1 MHRSSRDPG
10 LQENLPTPNAVALP
24 PYNTARMS
32 AKDLQSLE
40 TSNKEIHIGCVKLS
54 SASEVQISTSL
65 ILNRKQQSPGGS
77 ASSDI

>member
-10 LQENLPTPNAVALP
+10 LQENLPTPNAVLP

-54 SASEVQISTSL
+54 SASEVQISTPL